1 MRPIEKI
8 RKMLALARD
17 RGATEQEAASAMAMA
32 SKLMMEHDVSEEELE
47 RPPDGGELWHSELIA
62 TEGSAWRLLVAH
74 AVGELH
80 ACRVLVT
87 NEGASLLFASGRR
100 LNVGAAGET
109 YPYLCEQI
117 LKMLEER
124 RETPQRRTVS
134 YSGPNFFGTFS
145 ADTTFSWGGSS
156 DFDRTFMEGCAAR
169 LVERAKE
176 IVRHN
181 RLEIPPSQALVVID
195 NALEEVDRAFQK
207 AGIQKKEVRVSA
219 GSGTGMGMM
228 DADRVKIKRELE

>member
-1 MRPIEKI
+1 VRPIEKI

-47 RPPDGGELWHSELIA
+47 KPPDGGELWHSELIA

-124 RETPQRRTVS
+124 RAGRADKLGTVW
-134 YSGPNFFGTFS
+134 
-145 ADTTFSWGGSS
+145 AHEVWGVPS

-181 RLEIPPSQALVVID
+181 RLEIPPSQALMVID
-195 NALEEVDRAFQK
+195 SPLDEVDRAFQK

-228 DADRVKIKRELE
+228 DADRIKIKREIE